1 MTMTNSSEKTEKT
14 FMNSVTLH
22 SSRVTETIGCYT
34 YKMNLQEAHKFMFPQ
49 CFSKTNYEIP
59 TEVIISN

>member
-1 MTMTNSSEKTEKT
+1 MTNSSEKMEKT

-22 SSRVTETIGCYT
+22 SLRVTETIGRYT

-49 CFSKTNYEIP
+49 CFSKTNHEIS